1 MGRLQR
7 RSAPCLWRRR
17 VQLCGGATWRVWGRN
32 RKRTP
37 HSCRKPEQEIWFCS
51 FLLANWN
58 QKTRKLLWMYI
69 YIIIYIRM
77 YVMCRVICHMT
88 YVICICIHVHTPQT
102 MRHFLW
108 FPVSWF
114 HVPFNYFWHIEVL
127 NGCTWMGMYLRLHR
141 RLSCATSSSGP
152 QGSRE
157 HWPKFRKPRYWIFNS

>member
-1 MGRLQR
+1 MPSGAMGGLQR

-51 FLLANWN
+51 FFG
-58 QKTRKLLWMYI
+58 QIETRKPGNYFECIHRYI
-69 YIIIYIRM
+69 YI
-77 YVMCRVICHMT
+77 YVCMSCVES
-88 YVICICIHVHTPQT
+88 YVIWHMSYVICIHVHTPQS

-114 HVPFNYFWHIEVL
+114 HVPFNYFWDISKNQLVCRASRIGHVL
-127 NGCTWMGMYLRLHR
+127 WALPSDKWRMPN
-141 RLSCATSSSGP
+141 
-152 QGSRE
+152 
-157 HWPKFRKPRYWIFNS
+157 